1 MGKLKYSVVCDDLVR
16 KYSEQNAGNFF
27 LKGLRK
33 NDVVNILKH
42 EMYLYMYL

>member
-1 MGKLKYSVVCDDLVR
+1 MIWWENIVNKMQAILLKKLR
-16 KYSEQNAGNFF
+16 
-27 LKGLRK
+27 R